1 VTGTVADVQRG
12 DDGQDGAEVVT
23 EVTPEQV
30 RAARFRVTRDSAKGR
45 TTPERISRLASV
57 TLPGERRPPA
67 PQPG

>member
-1 VTGTVADVQRG
+1 VTGAVADTTRS
-12 DDGQDGAEVVT
+12 DDGQDGIEVVT

-30 RAARFRVTRDSAKGR
+30 RAARFRVTRDSARGR
-45 TTPERISRLASV
+45 TTPERIARLAQV

>member
-1 VTGTVADVQRG
+1 MTAAVAETKHG
-12 DDGQDGAEVVT
+12 DDGQDATEVVT

-45 TTPERISRLASV
+45 TTPERIARLAQV